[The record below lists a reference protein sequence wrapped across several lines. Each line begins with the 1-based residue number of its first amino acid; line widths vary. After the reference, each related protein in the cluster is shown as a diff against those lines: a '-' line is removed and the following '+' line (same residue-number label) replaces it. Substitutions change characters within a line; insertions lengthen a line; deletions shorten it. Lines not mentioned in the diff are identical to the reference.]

1 MAKGLWSSFGVQA
14 QIARVWDVRFS
25 NLVISFGVLCFG
37 GLPCGSLGRVKVH
50 VWSYRVFIHIVF
62 GASTVQLQE
71 HFRCQ
76 IAHLLTIRVPSPSPS
91 PPPGLPPHRNP
102 VVFMSCG
109 GLYWL
114 IHPVNYFQGQGT
126 YEVGF

>member
-14 QIARVWDVRFS
+14 QIARVWDVTFS

-76 IAHLLTIRVPSPSPS
+76 IAHLLTIRVPSPPPPPPRPS
-91 PPPGLPPHRNP
+91 PPPKPRSFH
-102 VVFMSCG
+102 VVC